1 MSLSIIGKENDMT
14 KTAFLI
20 SLYFFSILLID
31 LSAQINGELLFSQ
44 KCVSCHTIGRGKL
57 IGPDLSNVHKI
68 RTEDWLIKFIQSSQS
83 VIKSG
88 DSTAVAVFNQFNQ
101 SVMPDQKLTVNEVK
115 SIVEYIRIN
124 SADPNNSNQK
134 TPNQIFNA
142 TTITAVDIESG
153 RKIFD
158 GTTKLTNRG
167 ASCITCHNIENPV
180 ISNGGLLAKD
190 LTTSFTR
197 MGAQGIDGILRNSP
211 FPAMMDAFSLNGL
224 TDQEI
229 KDLLA
234 FLYYVDKKGAMQ
246 ISIIERDSFLL
257 LGVVV
262 ISNIFLV
269 ILLLLWIK
277 VKKNSI
283 NFR

>member
-1 MSLSIIGKENDMT
+1 MT

-20 SLYFFSILLID
+20 SLHFFLIFLME
-31 LSAQINGELLFSQ
+31 LSAQNNGELLFSQ

-68 RTEDWLIKFIQSSQS
+68 RAEDWIIKFVQSSQS

-88 DSTAVAVFNQFNQ
+88 DSTAVAVFNQYNQ
-101 SVMPDQKLTVNEVK
+101 TVMPDQQLSVNEIK
-115 SIVEYIRIN
+115 SIVDYIRTN
-124 SADPNNSNQK
+124 SADPNNPNQK

-167 ASCITCHNIENPV
+167 PSCISCHNIENPV

-190 LTTSFTR
+190 LTAAFTR
-197 MGAQGIDGILRNSP
+197 MGAQGIDGILRSSP

-234 FLYYVDKKGAMQ
+234 FLYYVDKKGTMQ
-246 ISIIERDSFLL
+246 IPTIERESFLL

-262 ISNIFLV
+262 ISNILLV
-269 ILLLLWIK
+269 IFLLLWIK
-277 VKKNSI
+277 VKKHSI

>member
-1 MSLSIIGKENDMT
+1 MT

-20 SLYFFSILLID
+20 SLHFFLIFLMG
-31 LSAQINGELLFSQ
+31 LSAQNNGELLFSQ

-68 RTEDWLIKFIQSSQS
+68 RTEDWIIKFIQSSQS

-88 DSTAVAVFNQFNQ
+88 DSTAVAVFNQYNQ
-101 SVMPDQKLTVNEVK
+101 TVMPDQKLSVNEIK
-115 SIVEYIRIN
+115 SIIDYIRTN
-124 SADPNNSNQK
+124 SADPNNPNQK
-134 TPNQIFNA
+134 TPNQIFDA
-142 TTITAVDIESG
+142 TAITAVDIESG
-153 RKIFD
+153 KNIFD

-167 ASCITCHNIENPV
+167 PSCITCHNIANPV

-190 LTTSFTR
+190 LTAAFTR

-211 FPAMMDAFSLNGL
+211 FPAMMDAFSLNKL

-234 FLYYVDKKGAMQ
+234 FLYYVDKKGTMQ
-246 ISIIERDSFLL
+246 IPIIERESSLL

-262 ISNIFLV
+262 ISNISLV
-269 ILLLLWIK
+269 IFLLLWIR
-277 VKKNSI
+277 VKKRSV

>member
-1 MSLSIIGKENDMT
+1 MT

-20 SLYFFSILLID
+20 SLHFFLIFLMG
-31 LSAQINGELLFSQ
+31 LSAQNNGELLFSQ

-68 RTEDWLIKFIQSSQS
+68 RTEEWIIKFIQSSQS

-88 DSTAVAVFNQFNQ
+88 DSTAVAVFNQYNQ
-101 SVMPDQKLTVNEVK
+101 TVMPDQKLSVNEIK
-115 SIVEYIRIN
+115 SIIDYIRTN
-124 SADPNNSNQK
+124 SADPNNPNQK
-134 TPNQIFNA
+134 TPNQIFDA
-142 TTITAVDIESG
+142 TAITAVDIESG
-153 RKIFD
+153 KNIFD

-167 ASCITCHNIENPV
+167 PSCITCHNIANPV

-190 LTTSFTR
+190 LTAAFTR
-197 MGAQGIDGILRNSP
+197 MGAQGIDGILRNSL
-211 FPAMMDAFSLNGL
+211 FPAMTDAFSLNRL

-234 FLYYVDKKGAMQ
+234 FLYYVDKKGTMQ
-246 ISIIERDSFLL
+246 IPIIERESTLL

-262 ISNIFLV
+262 ISNISLV
-269 ILLLLWIK
+269 IFLLLWIR
-277 VKKNSI
+277 VKKRSV

>member
-1 MSLSIIGKENDMT
+1 MT

-20 SLYFFSILLID
+20 SFHLFLIFLMG
-31 LSAQINGELLFSQ
+31 LSAQNNGELLFSQ

-68 RTEDWLIKFIQSSQS
+68 RTEDWIIKFVQSSQS

-88 DSTAVAVFNQFNQ
+88 DSTAVAVFNQYNQ
-101 SVMPDQKLTVNEVK
+101 TVMPDQKLSVNEIK
-115 SIVEYIRIN
+115 SIIDYIRTN
-124 SADPNNSNQK
+124 SADPNNPNQK

-142 TTITAVDIESG
+142 TTITVVDIESG

-167 ASCITCHNIENPV
+167 PSCITCHSISNPV

-190 LTTSFTR
+190 LTAAFTR

-211 FPAMMDAFSLNGL
+211 FPAMMDAFSFNRL

-234 FLYYVDKKGAMQ
+234 FLYYVDKKGTMK
-246 ISIIERDSFLL
+246 IPIIERESSLL

-262 ISNIFLV
+262 ISNISLV
-269 ILLLLWIK
+269 IFLLLWTK
-277 VKKNSI
+277 VKKHSI

>member
-1 MSLSIIGKENDMT
+1 MT

-20 SLYFFSILLID
+20 SLHFFLIFLIE
-31 LSAQINGELLFSQ
+31 LSAQNNGELVFSQ
-44 KCVSCHTIGRGKL
+44 KCAACHTVGGGKL
-57 IGPDLSNVHKI
+57 IGPDLANVHKI
-68 RTEDWLIKFIQSSQS
+68 RAEDWIIKFVQSSQS

-88 DSTAVAVFNQFNQ
+88 DSTAVAVFNQYNQ
-101 SVMPDQKLTVNEVK
+101 TVMPDQKLSVNEIK
-115 SIVEYIRIN
+115 SIVDYIRTN
-124 SADPNNSNQK
+124 SADPNNPNQK
-134 TPNQIFNA
+134 TPSQIFNA

-153 RKIFD
+153 RNIFD

-167 ASCITCHNIENPV
+167 PSCISCHNIENPV

-190 LTTSFTR
+190 LTAAFTR

-234 FLYYVDKKGAMQ
+234 FLYYVDKKGTMQ
-246 ISIIERDSFLL
+246 IPTIERESFLL

-262 ISNIFLV
+262 ISNILLV
-269 ILLLLWIK
+269 IFLLLWIK
-277 VKKNSI
+277 VKKHSI

>member
-1 MSLSIIGKENDMT
+1 MT

-20 SLYFFSILLID
+20 SLHFFLTFLIE
-31 LSAQINGELLFSQ
+31 LTAQNNGELLFPQ

-57 IGPDLSNVHKI
+57 IGPDLSNIHKT
-68 RTEDWLIKFIQSSQS
+68 RTEDWIIKFIQSSQS

-88 DSTAVAVFNQFNQ
+88 DSTAVAVFNQYNQ
-101 SVMPDQKLTVNEVK
+101 TVMPDQKLSVNEIK
-115 SIVEYIRIN
+115 SIIEYIRAN
-124 SADPNNSNQK
+124 SADPNNPNQK
-134 TPNQIFNA
+134 TPNQIFDA
-142 TTITAVDIESG
+142 TAITAVDIESG
-153 RKIFD
+153 KNIFD

-167 ASCITCHNIENPV
+167 PSCITCHNIANPV

-190 LTTSFTR
+190 LTAAFTR

-211 FPAMMDAFSLNGL
+211 FPAMMDAFSLNKL

-234 FLYYVDKKGAMQ
+234 FLYYVDKKGTMQ
-246 ISIIERDSFLL
+246 IPIIERESSLL

-262 ISNIFLV
+262 ISNISLV
-269 ILLLLWIK
+269 IFLLLWIR
-277 VKKNSI
+277 VKKRSV

>member
-1 MSLSIIGKENDMT
+1 MT

-20 SLYFFSILLID
+20 SLHFFLIFLMG
-31 LSAQINGELLFSQ
+31 LSAQNNGELLFSQ

-57 IGPDLSNVHKI
+57 IGPDLSNVHKK
-68 RTEDWLIKFIQSSQS
+68 RTEDWIIKFIQSSQN

-88 DSTAVAVFNQFNQ
+88 DSTAVAVFNQYNQ
-101 SVMPDQKLTVNEVK
+101 TVMPDQKLSVNEIK
-115 SIVEYIRIN
+115 SILYYIRTN
-124 SADPNNSNQK
+124 SADPNNPNQK
-134 TPNQIFNA
+134 TPNQIFDA
-142 TTITAVDIESG
+142 TAITAVDIESG
-153 RKIFD
+153 KNIFD

-167 ASCITCHNIENPV
+167 PSCITCHNIANPI

-190 LTTSFTR
+190 LTAAFTR

-211 FPAMMDAFSLNGL
+211 FPAMMDAFSLNKL

-234 FLYYVDKKGAMQ
+234 FLYYVDKKGTMQ
-246 ISIIERDSFLL
+246 IPIIERESTLL

-262 ISNIFLV
+262 ISNISLV
-269 ILLLLWIK
+269 IFLLLWIR
-277 VKKNSI
+277 VKKRSV